1 MYLEGLR
8 TEPSA
13 DSDSMKI
20 NSSMSCFPKVQFLL
34 MGRWLSLTRCVAGA
48 SFIKINEGKRAIKKK
63 KYFFLPTGKDFFS
76 LNFILNSQK
85 KSKLKG
91 NT

>member
-34 MGRWLSLTRCVAGA
+34 MGRWLSLTRWVAGA
-48 SFIKINEGKRAIKKK
+48 SFIKINKGKRAIKKK
-63 KYFFLPTGKDFFS
+63 KYFFYQQVKIFF
-76 LNFILNSQK
+76 LQFYLKFTK
-85 KSKLKG
+85 KE
-91 NT
+91 